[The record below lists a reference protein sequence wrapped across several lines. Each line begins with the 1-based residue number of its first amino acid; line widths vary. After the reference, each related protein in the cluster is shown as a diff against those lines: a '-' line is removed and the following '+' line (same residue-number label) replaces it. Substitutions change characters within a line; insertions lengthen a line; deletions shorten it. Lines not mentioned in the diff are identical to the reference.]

1 MAPLKQVSSLFHY
14 SRQIFFHSVIDI
26 GEKFIREEISFGSFT
41 EYIETIEYQLSTF
54 LGRNHSNISPL
65 WLELADQFAKR
76 YFNSHNGKYLY
87 ATEAKGSDNSFAQIS
102 KEPKVRFLVDCL
114 VRKAA
119 YFRTERLDFW
129 SLSFLVSV
137 SLSNYIWKAT
147 DLKYLKLHFSED
159 MDQNFIREGI
169 NSFSQRLLNRIP
181 FLTNLTHF
189 HVNECSDKLIATLCK
204 NCKSLESLK
213 LGDLRAKAG
222 SFSNY
227 HITNESI
234 EFLASLIKLKT
245 LEINISEDLSARFLL
260 KSQSHN
266 LTYFSNTIEYW
277 ELDYSF
283 INEILTELVSEVVP
297 FRPFNLIRIKCDT
310 LDSDL
315 SHLVPKYFPYLESI
329 DVMNCLDD
337 MPEFSFL
344 ESLNHLKAVNL
355 QITAFENDFLDL
367 LSLKIPLLAKL
378 KLNCGGDGDFP
389 LETNTFLEFGL
400 NCPNLHSIE
409 LEQCVFV
416 NNIEPTPRSQK
427 PFQNLRNFEL
437 ITSGS
442 FLGAETILSYA
453 PSIEEIQIY
462 PNEKYRISDEFFDRI
477 FQANPLSKL
486 RKLAFALSD
495 VSSDMFKF
503 LIRRCPKIT
512 SIQSLDR
519 TKFDD
524 GCHEISKFISE
535 NNYDVSFR

>member
-54 LGRNHSNISPL
+54 LGRNHPNISPL
-65 WLELADQFAKR
+65 WLELAEQFAKR
-76 YFNSHNGKYLY
+76 YFNSYDGKYLY
-87 ATEAKGSDNSFAQIS
+87 ATEAKGLDNPFAQIS

-119 YFRTERLDFW
+119 YFRMERLDLW
-129 SLSFLVSV
+129 SWPFLVNV

-147 DLKYLKLHFSED
+147 DLKYLKLYFSKD
-159 MDQNFIREGI
+159 TDQNFFREGI
-169 NSFSQRLLNRIP
+169 NSLSQRLLNRIP

-189 HVNECSDKLIATLCK
+189 HVNEFSDELIAILCK

-213 LGDLRAKAG
+213 LGNLQKKPG
-222 SFSNY
+222 FTNY

-234 EFLASLIKLKT
+234 EFLASLTKLKT

-266 LTYFSNTIEYW
+266 LTYFSNTIEHW
-277 ELDYSF
+277 ELDDSF
-283 INEILTELVSEVVP
+283 INELLKELVSEVVP

-344 ESLNHLKAVNL
+344 ESLKHLKAVNL

-367 LSLKIPLLAKL
+367 LSLKIPLLAEL
-378 KLNCGGDGDFP
+378 KLNCGSDRDFP

-416 NNIEPTPRSQK
+416 NNIELTPRSQR
-427 PFQNLRNFEL
+427 PFQNLRNFIL
-437 ITSGS
+437 SNLGS

-453 PSIEEIQIY
+453 PNIEEIHIY
-462 PNEKYRISDEFFDRI
+462 PGKEYRISDEFFDCI

-486 RKLAFALSD
+486 RKLAFAQSD

-512 SIQSLDR
+512 SFESLDG

-524 GCHEISKFISE
+524 GCSEISKFISE